1 MSESKK
7 VTKKRK
13 WESTN
18 ISWAFKL
25 LAISVPS
32 KIILHWANICFS
44 ENDYFRADQVEFSM
58 NYKHYEQN
66 THFIPIASSLRAVPL
81 LWNVASAR
89 EWDFTAQ
96 QFWWSWVHLR
106 TFEGTLLTMQMDVR
120 KTLYPFY
127 NTKTMPHVTV
137 TIINASLTAIARYI
151 SITTISTV
159 GYLQVFNAGHFFSS
173 KHCHDL

>member
-18 ISWAFKL
+18 ISWSFKL

-58 NYKHYEQN
+58 NYKHCELYNKYTIISKYEQN
-66 THFIPIASSLRAVPL
+66 THFILIASCLRAVPL
-81 LWNVASAR
+81 LWTVASAR
-89 EWDFTAQ
+89 EWDFTAAQ
-96 QFWWSWVHLR
+96 QFWWPWAFAHLR
-106 TFEGTLLTMQMDVR
+106 GNIADNANWRSQNALSFLHYKE
-120 KTLYPFY
+120 
-127 NTKTMPHVTV
+127 MPHVTV
-137 TIINASLTAIARYI
+137 TIKKRFFGSNS
-151 SITTISTV
+151 
-159 GYLQVFNAGHFFSS
+159 QVY
-173 KHCHDL
+173 